1 MQSELIIGSAPQLSI
16 SISTNLTAL
25 AMLADALAGRRR
37 GLPELWRRAVGARV
51 GPLGHEAVRPL
62 SAPGTTLA
70 PDSLVPR
77 SPAGGDVSV
86 QAQITA
92 LQDLPPDAL
101 VKDLERT
108 YGPGAPPPHWRAA
121 ADRPAHWLR
130 GYASALADVWNAT
143 EPLWKRARPLLDREV
158 ERVGVTTVRGG
169 PELLLGAIS
178 DRMVY
183 GERGL
188 VVSDVGG
195 GTYELGDR
203 RIVLVPMLAGRD
215 ALIIGLDDPDA
226 IWIAYPVPG
235 ADSLWRRPVAPAV
248 DELSALVGP
257 VRADLLCALDQ
268 PMTMSM
274 LATDMKIAP
283 SGLTYHCDRLR
294 AGRLITRERRGARG
308 VDRPHPPGRGAAGAV
323 PALRKEGA
331 DGADVPP
338 RGAGGLRRG
347 GEVGLGGPSPA

>member
-1 MQSELIIGSAPQLSI
+1 MGAQVTRTNVWSELRVSSTPKLYLSI
-16 SISTNLTAL
+16 SPNLTAL
-25 AMLADALAGRRR
+25 AMITDALAGRRR
-37 GLPELWRRAVGARV
+37 GLPELWRRAISSRV

-62 SAPGTTLA
+62 SAPGTSIA
-70 PDSLVPR
+70 PDSLVPN
-77 SPAGGDVSV
+77 SPVSGDFSI
-86 QAQITA
+86 QAQIGA
-92 LQDLPPDAL
+92 LHDLPGEAL
-101 VKDLERT
+101 VEDLERT
-108 YGPGAPPPHWRAA
+108 FGPGPLPAHWRAA
-121 ADRPAHWLR
+121 AERPTRWLR
-130 GYASALADVWNAT
+130 GYAGALADVWSTT

-178 DRMVY
+178 DRIVY

-188 VVSDVGG
+188 LLPGPEA
-195 GTYELGDR
+195 GTHELGDR

-215 ALIIGLDDPDA
+215 ALVLGLDDPGA
-226 IWIAYPVPG
+226 VWIAYPVPG
-235 ADSLWRRPVAPAV
+235 AESMWRKPVAPAL

-294 AGRLITRERRGARG
+294 AGRLITRERRGREVWIARTH
-308 VDRPHPPGRGAAGAV
+308 RAEE
-323 PALRKEGA
+323 LLE
-331 DGADVPP
+331 
-338 RGAGGLRRG
+338 LFRR
-347 GEVGLGGPSPA
+347 